1 MVRRFGLFISMDAI
15 EVVANYGYTTE
26 EFLDAFP
33 PSPQVMEFRFAGD
46 DFVVINNHLK
56 CCGDGHLESGNSW
69 DEEARREHAV
79 SLLKDYVDL
88 HFVDQKVL
96 ILGDLNDSLT
106 DGRED
111 NVFGSLLDD
120 AEHYRFADMAIAQ
133 GSSDEWSFPSYPS
146 HIDHILVTDE
156 LFESLES
163 PSSLVSSILVDEWAF
178 DGWRD
183 YESTVSDHRPVAV
196 KLNLESK

>member
-1 MVRRFGLFISMDAI
+1 M
-15 EVVANYGYTTE
+15 
-26 EFLDAFP
+26 DAFP
-33 PSPQVMEFRFAGD
+33 RSPQVMEFRFAGD

-106 DGRED
+106 DGHED

-120 AEHYRFADMAIAQ
+120 AEHYRFADMEIAQ

-163 PSSLVSSILVDEWAF
+163 PSSLVSSILVDEWTF

-183 YESTVSDHRPVAV
+183 YETTVSDHRPVAV